1 MEKLLDAIQAETTSK
16 IWQAPI
22 QSADDEQLIELLD
35 NLGFVDID
43 MNEDFALPKEAQTNA
58 LLQLENEL
66 DDSSIKAA
74 ITTQG
79 SIDLDKLS
87 QTVEIDG
94 SFSFSIYSLEEI
106 SSDPLLM
113 RILNFRFH
121 ILGLTHSHQGKSFSE
136 QSKKAL
142 NWLEQLFSLSSSETV
157 ALTNDFEQLFEAFR
171 AKKHFQNSKYIGLL
185 YFNNAVDSNVEAR
198 YRNSRKKFLESFP
211 DFGGD
216 LNSEQKGIIRRTNY
230 RRPSAGP
237 QTSAPLSPQ
246 TAKKVRTLAATKLNA
261 FGLRLVQIKLFLQGT
276 YAGKL
281 DSDMGSLGLQSIL
294 DYKDMENHEDE
305 KLVDEK
311 RFVFR
316 LSNEWWA
323 FNLDYFLELQSVDV
337 DAQEQ
342 VGIATKLENLSEGL
356 TSEDKPKFYQ
366 EVNKLVEKEH
376 SPDVKKRAKR
386 IKKSRGF
393 FRSISK
399 FFKKVGV
406 IIKKGIKAVI
416 KAIKRLFGWLKNG
429 IRILLLEIRTAV
441 RSLQKSIS
449 FVFGK
454 RIIKTGSI
462 VTDFDEDFDVISKLT
477 LDAGDENEENNKAI
491 QQHIKKLN
499 DLKQEIGRTTHL
511 LNNTLPLIVNLLT
524 PSLGWLKAGIALV
537 KALFEFQSKNSFSF
551 DNLLE
556 F

>member
-1 MEKLLDAIQAETTSK
+1 MEKLLDAIQAETTDK
-16 IWQAPI
+16 LWQAPI

-43 MNEDFALPKEAQTNA
+43 MNDDFALSKEAQTNA

-74 ITTQG
+74 VTTQG
-79 SIDLDKLS
+79 STDLDKLS

-94 SFSFSIYSLEEI
+94 SFSLSIHSLEEI

-113 RILNFRFH
+113 RILNFRLH

-136 QSKKAL
+136 QSKDAL
-142 NWLEQLFSLSSSETV
+142 KWLEQLFSLNSSETV
-157 ALTNDFEQLFEAFR
+157 ALTNDFEQLFEIFR
-171 AKKHFQNSKYIGLL
+171 AKEHFQNSEYVGLL

-216 LNSEQKGIIRRTNY
+216 FNSEQKSIIRRTNY
-230 RRPSAGP
+230 RRPSAGV
-237 QTSAPLSPQ
+237 QASAPLSPQ

-311 RFVFR
+311 HFVFR

-323 FNLDYFLELQSVDV
+323 FNLDYFLKLQSVGV

-356 TSEDKPKFYQ
+356 TSEDQPKFYQ
-366 EVNKLVEKEH
+366 EVNKLIEKEH

-454 RIIKTGSI
+454 RIIKTQNI
-462 VTDFDEDFDVISKLT
+462 VTDFDEDFDAISKLT
-477 LDAGDENEENNKAI
+477 LNAGDENGGNNKII
-491 QQHIKKLN
+491 QLHIRKLN
-499 DLKQEIGRTTHL
+499 DLKQDIGRTTHL

-524 PSLGWLKAGIALV
+524 PPLGWLKAGIALV

-551 DNLLE
+551 DNLSE